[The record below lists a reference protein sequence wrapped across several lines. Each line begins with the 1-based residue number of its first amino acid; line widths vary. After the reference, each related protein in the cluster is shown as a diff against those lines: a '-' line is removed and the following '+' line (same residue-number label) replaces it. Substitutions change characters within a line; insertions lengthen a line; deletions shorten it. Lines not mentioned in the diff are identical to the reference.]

1 MKKVFYVLLF
11 MFLGLLQNS
20 VFAQGSES
28 GVGGL
33 VIGSTEDNTYSALII
48 KGPNQPMKEDS
59 KREILFKFNQAG
71 QCGLRAYRGLEWG
84 TFLQLMTSQS
94 GGDESPKVRLHID
107 EFGRVGIGTIYPDF
121 NLEVV
126 GMVKTGHL
134 YVDGNFFADGSLQ
147 IGKDVPALGWG
158 SQLQFGRPDNINPI
172 YLARYNNQENL
183 SELRMSI
190 GKFAESRGK
199 FSVGFRDT
207 DYTSV
212 FVVQTNGKVGIKTD
226 NPQNELDVN
235 GTIRAKEIL
244 VESNWADFVFKK
256 DYKLPTLKEVERHI
270 NDNGTLPGV
279 PSESEVKA
287 NGVNL
292 SETNALLLQKI
303 EELTLYAIQQQ
314 KLIEDMRGD
323 IEKLKK

>member
-20 VFAQGSES
+20 VFAQNGES

-33 VIGSTEDNTYSALII
+33 VIGSTEDNTYSAMII
-48 KGPNQPMKEDS
+48 KGANKPMMGDS
-59 KREILFKFNQAG
+59 KRDILFKFKYAG
-71 QCGLRAYRGLEWG
+71 QCGLRGYRGMEYG
-84 TFLQLMTSQS
+84 TYLQLMTSKAGD
-94 GGDESPKVRLHID
+94 GGNPIVRMHID
-107 EFGRVGIGTIYPDF
+107 EFGRVGIGTVDPWF
-121 NLEVV
+121 NLDVNGTV
-126 GMVKTGHL
+126 RTGSMQ
-134 YVDGNFFADGSLQ
+134 VDGNLQ
-147 IGKDVPALGWG
+147 IDWDNVPG
-158 SQLQFGRPDNINPI
+158 SWSHRLQFGNAYNNLNPV
-172 YLARYNNQENL
+172 YLARYNTPDNL
-183 SELRMSI
+183 SELRLCV
-190 GKFAESRGK
+190 GNFAESRGK
-199 FSVGFRDT
+199 FSVGFHNT

-235 GTIRAKEIL
+235 GTIRAKEIV
-244 VESNWADFVFKK
+244 VESGWADFVFNK
-256 DYKLPTLKEVERHI
+256 DYKLPTLKEVEQHI

-303 EELTLYAIQQQ
+303 EELTLYVISQQ
-314 KLIEDMRGD
+314 KEIDE
-323 IEKLKK
+323 LKSKIDK